1 VHGTGCA
8 LSAAITAG
16 LAAGRGLDE
25 SIARGRSFVREA
37 ITRAEAVGAGAR
49 LLRF

>member
-16 LAAGRGLDE
+16 LALGDSLEGA
-25 SIARGRSFVREA
+25 IARGRSFVREA
-37 ITRAEAVGAGAR
+37 IAKAEAVGAGAR
-49 LLRF
+49 LLGF